1 MCAAVAY
8 SVYLVVDDVNI
19 SEAAGGWA
27 TTVVGDHSLTH
38 RGYSSYR
45 QLYAQANPYR
55 AALCTV
61 HPHPPRVLL
70 HLPQSWSHECTHRT
84 ASPSF
89 LVGTDNVGVLLAS
102 STFQKKEKGRALRLP
117 GLMSASLALG
127 FHGDFPVCYSRRRSG
142 SWFTRSSSSAP
153 SEPRVSSLDPKGEPE
168 NQRRPPPTP
177 TTAEALSD
185 ISTDTDESA
194 PSTSCSALPRHVW
207 DLPSETT
214 WQVRGS
220 SYLTDGVKAMAAPAI
235 CQLVTAQ
242 VFLVD
247 RHRPGLTE
255 RLLRGVAGTGEQP
268 LRLPAGTRFVFS
280 VYWRN
285 PKASRQADGYQALL
299 LHFASSAGPDDGDA
313 LIQEL
318 WRGDPEDIA
327 SRLKMIPNLREG
339 PRVLKIALK
348 LARAASMRPILL
360 TKNLNG
366 SWVHR
371 AELPNGVRLVEVSV
385 DINGPLCRSVY
396 SAAIGAISSVDVALA
411 FTLEGRTAAQLPE
424 RVLGEVR
431 LKGVRSEYAVPLRN
445 AQSKGEGRDASA
457 SSSSKPSMRRIFS
470 MPARINATESTAQ
483 ESEPSTNSD
492 GEGDDQTDDDEHD
505 NGHAAPL
512 IGTSYGVFHAS

>member
-1 MCAAVAY
+1 M
-8 SVYLVVDDVNI
+8 
-19 SEAAGGWA
+19 
-27 TTVVGDHSLTH
+27 TH
-38 RGYSSYR
+38 
-45 QLYAQANPYR
+45 
-55 AALCTV
+55 
-61 HPHPPRVLL
+61 
-70 HLPQSWSHECTHRT
+70 T

-89 LVGTDNVGVLLAS
+89 LVGTLMWVLWLLQPSKRKKKGGPSGFQAS
-102 STFQKKEKGRALRLP
+102 CRPPLLSDSTRL
-117 GLMSASLALG
+117 
-127 FHGDFPVCYSRRRSG
+127 PVCYSRRRSG

-153 SEPRVSSLDPKGEPE
+153 SEPRVNSLDRKGEPD
-168 NQRRPPPTP
+168 NQRTTPPTP

-185 ISTDTDESA
+185 ISTDTDEA
-194 PSTSCSALPRHVW
+194 VASTSYSALPRHVW
-207 DLPSETT
+207 DLPSETN

-220 SYLTDGVKAMAAPAI
+220 SYLTDGVKATAAPAI
-235 CQLVTAQ
+235 CQLLTAQ

-247 RHRPGLTE
+247 RHRPGLSE
-255 RLLRGVAGTGEQP
+255 HLLRGVAGTGEQP

-371 AELPNGVRLVEVSV
+371 AELPNGVRLV
-385 DINGPLCRSVY
+385 G
-396 SAAIGAISSVDVALA
+396 ISRHQWPALSIRIQRCDRCN
-411 FTLEGRTAAQLPE
+411 L
-424 RVLGEVR
+424 
-431 LKGVRSEYAVPLRN
+431 LR
-445 AQSKGEGRDASA
+445 
-457 SSSSKPSMRRIFS
+457 
-470 MPARINATESTAQ
+470 
-483 ESEPSTNSD
+483 
-492 GEGDDQTDDDEHD
+492 
-505 NGHAAPL
+505 
-512 IGTSYGVFHAS
+512 